1 MSEQERAELRAELL
15 AAKADAE
22 GRTPHTLRDALL
34 RVINVLLAMTP
45 EAPK

>member
-1 MSEQERAELRAELL
+1 MSEQEKAELRAELL

-22 GRTPHTLRDALL
+22 GCTPHTTTDALL

-45 EAPK
+45 EPPK